1 MKRSEK
7 SLLSSLRNSQPTN
20 SEEPLRNVKNSL
32 GSLSKAVGNPLTKN
46 ELSINTDVFF
56 YDVAAAIFLAPA
68 AVPATHQLPLPVW
81 YFGLTDVYSGYS
93 KAQFIEPNNLQGNS
107 WGLLFQGFWQYNIF
121 AGLPGLMILLMQP
134 GDYIMRYASNVPA
147 GVLNPNIDAYVR
159 IRCENIAYATLVH
172 SLMSDIIFLNTI
184 RFSVAM
190 AAILQFAR
198 SIKIAHLSTFGKLNI
213 DTIDPRLFILP
224 TEPQQNIADLP
235 VKIPIDKSI
244 IITTQIDFVCQHFNF
259 ILFVEKIEVL
269 TKRS

>member
-7 SLLSSLRNSQPTN
+7 SLLNSLRNIQPTN
-20 SEEPLRNVKNSL
+20 SEEPLKNIKNSL

-56 YDVAAAIFLAPA
+56 YDVAGGVFIAPA
-68 AVPATHQLPLPVW
+68 AVPAAFQLPLPVR
-81 YFGLTDVYSGYS
+81 YFGLTDVYAGYS
-93 KAQFIEPNNLQGNS
+93 KANFIEPITPGGFFWNLA
-107 WGLLFQGFWQYNIF
+107 LHGFWNYNVF
-121 AGLPGLMILLMQP
+121 AGLPALMTLLMRD
-134 GDYIMRYASNVPA
+134 GDYIMRYHTEVP
-147 GVLNPNIDAYVR
+147 GGFLNPNLDAFVLVR
-159 IRCENIAYATLVH
+159 CQNIAYASLVH

-213 DTIDPRLFILP
+213 DTIDPRLYILP

-244 IITTQIDFVCQHFNF
+244 IITTQIDITCQHFNF

-269 TKRS
+269 TKRK